1 MLTKRLGSPNKVIIL
16 PIEQCSEDYL
26 RYYGT
31 DLIAFGL
38 PKAKADDTK
47 TYLKDIL
54 ESVPPSHP
62 ILIASTDIFKVATK
76 VKKVTALEGVAVNQR
91 YFIIPSPLN
100 CIYNPAKKIMLNWV
114 MQKVED
120 FIAGN
125 YNVPGTNLIHSSR
138 YIYDVESLDFLHQYP
153 MLTCDIETAGLNFTD
168 CGVLSIAFAWSEH
181 DGIAIHVNNNEDW
194 FKELKKFFEN
204 YKGSLVFHNA
214 TFDTKVLIH
223 NLWVGRQKSW
233 RDRMPDFIDGLDVIY
248 RDLHDTMVIAYLATN
263 SCSGNELGLKK
274 LSQMFSG
281 NYGIDVTGDNTTIP
295 VNELLEYNLKDCLS
309 TMWVYNTYYP
319 IVVSDNQLET
329 YTSVFRP
336 TLKVLTQ
343 TEYTGL
349 CIDQENLKQLSDNLN
364 DKYQTLLQAINTNQE
379 VLKFQK
385 LLDIEYLEKA
395 NAKRKNPKLELSE
408 KEKECAKFNVNSNIQ
423 LGRLLFEHLGLE
435 PLELT
440 DKGAYSVKAE
450 VLEELCIKYPDIPIL
465 NDITEYLKLNK
476 IMTSFMPSFEK
487 ADEDGE
493 VRHLYGS
500 FHLGG
505 TISGRLSSSGP
516 NLQNLPSTGSE
527 YAKPIKAI
535 FRAPPGYVYV
545 GSDFAS
551 LEDRI
556 SALTTKDENKLK
568 VYTSGAD
575 GHSLRAYY
583 YFKKFMPDIK
593 QVSTDTKCYK
603 VILDDGTVEY
613 LTEEELVE
621 KGYKQ

>member
-1 MLTKRLGSPNKVIIL
+1 MFSKELGTPNKAIIL
-16 PIEQCSEDYL
+16 PIEQCTDSYL
-26 RYYGT
+26 KYYG
-31 DLIAFGL
+31 DNFIAFGL

-47 TYLKDIL
+47 EYLKDIL
-54 ESVPPSHP
+54 ELIPHNFP
-62 ILIASTDIFKVATK
+62 ILVASTDIFKVATK

-100 CIYNPAKKIMLNWV
+100 CIYNPSKKTSLKWV
-114 MQKVED
+114 MDNVEK

-125 YNVPGTNLIHSSR
+125 YDAPGTNIIHSSR
-138 YIYDVESLDFLHQYP
+138 YIYDVESLDFLHEYS
-153 MLTCDIETAGLNFTD
+153 MLTCDIETAGLKFTD

-181 DGIAIHVNNNEDW
+181 DGVAIHVNNNEDW

-204 YKGSLVFHNA
+204 YKGQLVFHNA

-223 NLWVGRQKSW
+223 NLWVGGQRSW
-233 RDRMPDFIDGLDVIY
+233 RERMPEFINGLDIMY
-248 RDLHDTMVIAYLATN
+248 RNLHDTKVIAYLAVN

-274 LSQMFSG
+274 LSQQFSG
-281 NYGIDVTGDNTTIP
+281 NYGIDVSGDNTSIP

-309 TMWVYNTYYP
+309 TMWVYNKYYP
-319 IVVSDNQLET
+319 MMVSDNQLGVYE
-329 YTSVFRP
+329 SVFRP

-349 CIDQENLKQLSDNLN
+349 CIDQENLKQLSQTLH
-364 DKYQTLLQAINTNQE
+364 DKYNDLLNSINTNPE

-385 LLDIEYLEKA
+385 VLDVEYLAKQ
-395 NAKRKNPKLELSE
+395 NTKRKNPKFELSE
-408 KEKECAKFNVNSNIQ
+408 KEKLAAKFNVNSNIQ
-423 LGRLLFEHLGLE
+423 LGRLLFEHFNLE
-435 PLELT
+435 PLEYT
-440 DKGAYSVKAE
+440 DKGAYSVKAD
-450 VLEELCIKYPDIPIL
+450 VLEELTSMHSDIPLL
-465 NDITEYLKLNK
+465 NDISEYLKLNK
-476 IMTSFMPSFEK
+476 IMTSFMPSFEN
-487 ADEDGE
+487 ADPDGD

-505 TISGRLSSSGP
+505 TKSGRLSSSDP
-516 NLQNLPSTGSE
+516 NLQNLPSTGSL
-527 YAKPIKAI
+527 YAKPVKDI

-583 YFKKFMPDIK
+583 YFKKYMQDIK
-593 QVSTDTKCYK
+593 QVPLDTKCYK
-603 VILDDGTVEY
+603 VEHDDGTVEY
-613 LTEEELVE
+613 LTEKELEEKE
-621 KGYKQ
+621 YK